1 MLQAIRNKAQSW
13 IAWVIVGLIILTFAL
28 FGIDQYAKGERAL
41 VIATVNSEDI
51 TATEF
56 LALYSRQTNRLKQ
69 QFGEMYD
76 QVVNDEELRK
86 EVLNA
91 LIESKVVGQWSEDR
105 NMFISDQQLAMTI
118 HSAAVFQENGQFDK
132 DLYKNIL
139 LRSGLNVARFEYEQ
153 RQYLIENQ
161 FRQLT
166 MSSGFILPHQVEHLT
181 GLQLQERKMNY
192 LRIDQRSF
200 KETIDITEQQ
210 VIDYYEKNKRAY
222 VSPEKVKIEYILL
235 SQSEIAKNVIVTIE
249 DLEKFYVDNSMA
261 FSVPEKRQASHILI
275 QINEGVSS
283 EEALK
288 EIQAIQAEIKTGK
301 DFAELAKERSQDP
314 GSAKMGGDLGLFQQG
329 MMVLEFD
336 EAVFDLKVG
345 EVSPPVKT
353 EFGYHLIKVTK
364 IEPRKTQ
371 AFAEVKDRVE
381 QEYRLLEAEKKYF
394 ELLEQ
399 MNVLAFEQP
408 DTLIAAAEAVGVDII
423 VSDAFSRQGGA
434 TEMTA
439 HPKVIAM
446 SFSEDVLKYNL
457 NSASIDLSPTS
468 SVIVRLSKH
477 IPERQKPLDEVKSKI
492 TAELKREAMIKASEE
507 LANTILAELKAGKGD
522 LKSHE
527 APGVEWS
534 VEGWLGREN
543 RNVLPQITTEL
554 FKMIKPEEGQFS
566 FKVMQ
571 LTTGDSIVLEL
582 SGVRQ
587 AEEGLTSEQKSE
599 VKRSLTGIFSLA
611 EVEAR
616 IKALVA
622 VADVEKRVDLL
633 TIR

>member
-41 VIATVNSEDI
+41 VIATVNGEDI

-118 HSAAVFQENGQFDK
+118 HSAAVFQKNGQFDK

-139 LRSGLNVARFEYEQ
+139 LRNGLNVARFEYEQ

-181 GLQLQERKMNY
+181 DLQLQERKMNY
-192 LRIDQRSF
+192 LRIDHRSF

-275 QINEGVSS
+275 QSNEGVSS

-288 EIQAIQAEIKTGK
+288 EIQAIQAEIKAGK

-371 AFAEVKDRVE
+371 SFAEVKDRVE

-434 TEMTA
+434 TEVTA

-492 TAELKREAMIKASEE
+492 TAELKREAMIKASED

-522 LKSHE
+522 LKSYE